1 MVDKYEIIDR
11 LSDKLLS
18 FGHTGFHR
26 IVNSIFEMGINLCLL
41 LFVDKNHLML
51 ELTPE
56 PNLIGGE
63 KKKRLCLLN

>member
-1 MVDKYEIIDR
+1 
-11 LSDKLLS
+11 
-18 FGHTGFHR
+18 
-26 IVNSIFEMGINLCLL
+26 MGINLCLL

-63 KKKRLCLLN
+63 KKKDYVY